1 MTDIRTEPTGADVL
15 RHVLRHVLRLGR
27 HDSES
32 RALREIHEL
41 CGSAAEWRQVLVRI
55 PLDKL
60 SFQLEAGVERATAI
74 AALTG
79 WCRSFKTRR
88 AGGHQRH
95 ESEVFGYLS
104 VLLITLTTMAQSDA
118 GAAQEAHDCQGVCH
132 PLVQD
137 DSVRRALVE
146 LYSPA
151 RTAEHHVGSEWAV
164 VRDARFEF
172 HRHGSTSFL
181 LRGKPGQVT
190 ARHTEFALKCVL
202 FPYADIPVIAA
213 KTRSYET
220 DHNSLDA
227 SGRTVGHMVRVW
239 ASTDN
244 WILMDF
250 AEGRTLAEEI
260 DELKREA
267 ALPVVGRFRRRQ
279 PSPAGNVRL
288 DLIRK
293 VGLPLLTALAELH
306 RSGKRHEDL
315 SPTNVIVH
323 RRVPDR
329 DGRAYDLTF
338 VDFGRNYLYSGA
350 FAGPRTAQSAYVAPE
365 VRANSED
372 VAKADLYS
380 LGHIL
385 IALGDVGANRDDT
398 IPDRFY
404 GQAPLIARVVEDLI
418 DVRPDRRLLVF
429 PVPID
434 DADVYHYLR
443 QVLEQELDVTQAA
456 LVDDPDLRPRAI
468 PYDRHTVTETVRT
481 LFPASREPKR
491 RRRIYRMRKQ
501 QGVLADPR
509 RSMHARWLLFFSVVS
524 SLSYFTST
532 TVCVLW
538 FLRDIGIDVL
548 GPPVQLVLRPWD
560 VPPGVIP
567 LVDDLRVPDYKL
579 GLVWENLPARI
590 IGLSFALASVRYYQN
605 ILSGVTTLVARS
617 SALPGAPLRI
627 AAEIAIRAMA
637 PWASWLIL
645 WVNLVDVRDWPL
657 STAIG
662 YSGVVFSNV
671 LCAAFAT
678 RYLALARAAELSTVP
693 PEHQK
698 IIGLDAFRQWGP
710 TVTLYSV
717 TVWVFAYLIMNGTL
731 KDTYVYALSVALVNI
746 GLFYVLKTGINA
758 LDVRTGLNR
767 CFLAAERLRYEA
779 EANHRPRPLAAPK
792 HPVHANPD

>member
-1 MTDIRTEPTGADVL
+1 MTGVGTADAEVL
-15 RHVLRHVLRLGR
+15 RHVLRHALRLGR
-27 HDSES
+27 RESEAE
-32 RALREIHEL
+32 ALRAIHEL
-41 CGSAAEWRQVLVRI
+41 CGNGASWRQVLARI
-55 PLDKL
+55 PLDRL
-60 SFQLEAGVERATAI
+60 SFQLEAGVERTAAI
-74 AALTG
+74 AALTS
-79 WCRSFKTRR
+79 WCRGFKTGRE
-88 AGGHQRH
+88 GGHQRR

-104 VLLITLTTMAQSDA
+104 VLLITLITMEPSD
-118 GAAQEAHDCQGVCH
+118 GDAAREDHDCPNLCH
-132 PLVQD
+132 ALVRD
-137 DSVRRALVE
+137 ASVRRALVE

-151 RTAEHHVGSEWAV
+151 RTAERHVVGEWAT
-164 VRDARFEF
+164 VRRARFEF
-172 HRHGSTSFL
+172 HRHGTTSFL
-181 LRGKPGQVT
+181 LRGKPEQVT

-213 KTRSYET
+213 KTRSYEAE
-220 DHNSLDA
+220 HNSLDA
-227 SGRTVGHMVRVW
+227 NGRLVGHMVRVW

-260 DELKREA
+260 DALKREA
-267 ALPVVGRFRRRQ
+267 ALPAAGRFRRRR

-288 DLIRK
+288 DLIRR
-293 VGLPLLTALAELH
+293 VGLPLLAALAELH
-306 RSGKRHEDL
+306 RCGKRHEDL
-315 SPTNVIVH
+315 SPTNIIVH

-329 DGRAYDLTF
+329 DGREYDLTF

-350 FAGPRTAQSAYVAPE
+350 LAGSHAAQSVYVAPE

-372 VAKADLYS
+372 VPKADLYS
-380 LGHIL
+380 LGRIL
-385 IALGDVGANRDDT
+385 IALGDVGENRDDT

-434 DADVYHYLR
+434 DTDVYHYLR

-456 LVDDPDLRPRAI
+456 LVNDPELRPLAI
-468 PYDRHTVTETVRT
+468 PYDRHTVVETVRT
-481 LFPASREPKR
+481 LFPVSREPKR

-501 QGVLADPR
+501 QGVLGDAR

-524 SLSYFTST
+524 SLSYFVSA

-538 FLRDIGIDVL
+538 FLRDLGIDVL
-548 GPPVQLVLRPWD
+548 GPPVQLLLRPWD
-560 VPPGVIP
+560 VPPDVIP
-567 LVDDLRVPDYKL
+567 LVDDLRAPDYRL
-579 GLVWENLPARI
+579 GKEHVWENLPARI

-605 ILSGVTTLVARS
+605 ILGGLTTLVAGS
-617 SALPGAPLRI
+617 SALPGSLLRV
-627 AAEIAIRAMA
+627 ATEVAIRLMA

-645 WVNLVDVRDWPL
+645 WVNLVDVDHWPL
-657 STAIG
+657 GTAIG
-662 YSGVVFSNV
+662 YTGVVFSNL
-671 LCAAFAT
+671 LCAAFAS
-678 RYLALARAAELSTVP
+678 RYLALAREARLSTVP

-710 TVTLYSV
+710 TVTLYST
-717 TVWVFAYLIMNGTL
+717 TVWIFAYLIINKTL

-779 EANHRPRPLAAPK
+779 EATYRPKPLSARK
-792 HPVHANPD
+792 EPVLVNPD